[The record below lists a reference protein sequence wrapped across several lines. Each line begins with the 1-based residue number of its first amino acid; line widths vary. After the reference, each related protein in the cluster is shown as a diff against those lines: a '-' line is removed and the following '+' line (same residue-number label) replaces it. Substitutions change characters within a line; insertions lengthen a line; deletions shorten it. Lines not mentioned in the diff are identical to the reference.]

1 MFREYATVYTPQA
14 EKSLGEEFLNIT
26 LLNGD
31 ATKIPYSSSMLM
43 SDVQNNISDKLH
55 IPPNKQKIL
64 YNDKMVQV
72 L

>member
-1 MFREYATVYTPQA
+1 MFREYATVYTPPA
-14 EKSLGEEFLNIT
+14 EKSLGENFLNIT
-26 LLNGD
+26 VLNGD
-31 ATKIPYSSSMLM
+31 ATKIPYSSTMLM
-43 SDVQNNISDKLH
+43 SVVQNKISENLH

>member
-1 MFREYATVYTPQA
+1 MFREYATIYTPTA

-26 LLNGD
+26 VLNGD

-43 SDVQNNISDKLH
+43 SVVQNNISEKLH